1 VIRINLLPPSAR
13 RRRRRQP
20 VREGVILGAMS
31 LGWAVLISVGYLWI
45 AATEAEVAERR
56 DQVLALEAEVAAI
69 ETGGSALAR
78 RQERH
83 RARQEALHRL
93 QTARRSPAPLLFE
106 LAEAITGDPTASP
119 FAATQGPLLLR
130 ELHAGDGDLW
140 RVTGT
145 ARDIAALTTLVR
157 RLQVSPL
164 VASVAPAEYARNAV
178 GHLEFNLAVTVRELT
193 SRPSGPE

>member
-56 DQVLALEAEVAAI
+56 TQVEALVAQTAAI
-69 ETGGSALAR
+69 ETGESALAR
-78 RQERH
+78 RQEQH
-83 RARQEALHRL
+83 RARQDALHRL
-93 QTARRSPAPLLFE
+93 QTARRSPTPLLFE

-119 FAATQGPLLLR
+119 FAEDLARPLVLTALQQ
-130 ELHAGDGDLW
+130 DGGLW
-140 RVTGT
+140 RVSGA
-145 ARDIAALTTLVR
+145 ARDHEALATLVR
-157 RLQVSPL
+157 RLQVSRR
-164 VASVAPAEYARNAV
+164 VASVASAEYARAAD
-178 GHLEFNLAVTVRELT
+178 GRLEFNLAVTVRE
-193 SRPSGPE
+193 